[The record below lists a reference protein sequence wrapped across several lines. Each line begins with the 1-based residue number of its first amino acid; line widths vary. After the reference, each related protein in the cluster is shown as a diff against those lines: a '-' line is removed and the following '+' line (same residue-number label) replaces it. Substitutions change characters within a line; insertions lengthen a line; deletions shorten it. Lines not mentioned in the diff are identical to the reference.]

1 MAPEL
6 LQDEEVENVMTKA
19 SDVYSYG
26 CVMMQV
32 RCVFSFQYHV
42 AHIMQVFSG
51 HQPYAHI
58 TSILAVM
65 GALQRGRKPFSQLA
79 GIGEEIQQF
88 AQLCWSW
95 NREDRPLVAD
105 IVESL
110 SSWANIAE
118 TLKTMLSQLPV
129 TVTQISQADL
139 TKCDYHPDDLDV
151 LGAALKC
158 KWVLHGSS
166 ETEVSVFVWI
176 HGTVCNASVDRS
188 WSRR

>member
-1 MAPEL
+1 
-6 LQDEEVENVMTKA
+6 
-19 SDVYSYG
+19 
-26 CVMMQV
+26 
-32 RCVFSFQYHV
+32 
-42 AHIMQVFSG
+42 VFSG

-65 GALQRGRKPFSQLA
+65 GSLQKGRKPFSQLV

-88 AQLCWSW
+88 AQLCWSR

-105 IVESL
+105 IVDFL

-129 TVTQISQADL
+129 TVTQISQAAL

-151 LGAALKC
+151 LGADLKC